1 MAIFNLGSINAD
13 LSYSVDAFPEPG
25 ETISAHSVSRG
36 LGGKGTNMSVAA
48 ARAAAHVVHIGAVG
62 RDGGRS
68 AAPACIQRACPALD
82 ARRRHVRVGGL
93 SLCAWLLFAG
103 LPADRIS
110 DVRCRDAP
118 G

>member
-13 LSYSVDAFPEPG
+13 LSYSVDALPEPG

-62 RDGGRS
+62 RDGDWAIERLTEYGVDTRHITYGS
-68 AAPACIQRACPALD
+68 ATGHAIIM
-82 ARRRHVRVGGL
+82 V
-93 SLCAWLLFAG
+93 
-103 LPADRIS
+103 DRLGENAIVIHS
-110 DVRCRDAP
+110 GAN
-118 G
+118 